1 MTARSVAHHPLYY
14 QEHPPSGAVYNH
26 DESQSTMKVR
36 NVSVVTDRTFSNR
49 QTKLK
54 DLCTEAGLPL
64 HSYGSS
70 EEKGA
75 VDEMLKRVGTGPA
88 VFLKMLPMLL
98 QTHNTMIEA
107 LAARHVDGTDVV
119 VLEVFFPSVSVVD
132 AALQSRYSIESILWS
147 IKDRNHDVL
156 DAVDQT
162 VLQSGTVFLSKWLP
176 QSAVLRH
183 PSISM
188 AILYTLWAWW
198 IK

>member
-1 MTARSVAHHPLYY
+1 MTARSVAHPPLYY
-14 QEHPPSGAVYNH
+14 QEHPPSGAVYNR

-36 NVSVVTDRTFSNR
+36 NVSVVTDRTFSSG

-64 HSYGSS
+64 HSYGHS

-88 VFLKMLPMLL
+88 VFLKMLLMLL

-107 LAARHVDGTDVV
+107 LVERHIDDTDVV
-119 VLEVFFPSVSVVD
+119 VLDVFFPSVSVVD
-132 AALQSRYSIESILWS
+132 AALQSRYSILWS
-147 IKDRNHDVL
+147 IKDRNRDVL

-176 QSAVLRH
+176 QSAVLCH

-188 AILYTLWAWW
+188 AIL
-198 IK
+198 